1 MATYLAVLYTLG
13 YYILL
18 SECSHV
24 YAISFLSIRTLLST
38 RWCWKALERYDELWK
53 DDKSVVSKCSMSQE
67 KFLHDSIVK
76 ES

>member
-1 MATYLAVLYTLG
+1 MATCLEVLNALG
-13 YYILL
+13 YWILL

-24 YAISFLSIRTLLST
+24 CAISFLSVRTLLST

-67 KFLHDSIVK
+67 
-76 ES
+76 